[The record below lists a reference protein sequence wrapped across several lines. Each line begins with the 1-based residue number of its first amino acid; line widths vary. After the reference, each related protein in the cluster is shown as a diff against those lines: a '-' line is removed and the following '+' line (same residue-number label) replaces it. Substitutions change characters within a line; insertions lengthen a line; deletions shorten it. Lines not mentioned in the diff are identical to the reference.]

1 MEDPGSLPEEILKTP
16 QVIILTLVII
26 VKSMSVFERIVF
38 LKQIIHQSLKAIMA
52 ALIERGKF

>member
-26 VKSMSVFERIVF
+26 VKSMSVPERKVI
-38 LKQIIHQSLKAIMA
+38 LNK
-52 ALIERGKF
+52 

>member
-26 VKSMSVFERIVF
+26 VKSMCVFERIVTCNTNNTPM
-38 LKQIIHQSLKAIMA
+38 KAI
-52 ALIERGKF
+52 

>member
-26 VKSMSVFERIVF
+26 EKSMSVPERIVI
-38 LKQIIHQSLKAIMA
+38 LKQIVHQSMKAIMS
-52 ALIERGKF
+52 ALCERWKA